1 MRYVDVAGVR
11 ASAIGLGTWQFGSR
25 EWGYGDDYAVR
36 VAPAIVRRALELG
49 VTVIDTAEAYAFG
62 RSERIVGE
70 ALRGRRDGA
79 FVATK
84 FLPVVPLS
92 SVVERQARGSLR
104 RLDIEAIDLY
114 QIHWPNPFAPPRAT
128 RSGLR
133 HLLDQGLVRNIGV
146 SNYSLDQWRS
156 AERALGR
163 PVVSNQVRFSLA
175 DPRPRWSLVPY
186 ARERDRIVIA
196 YSPLGQGFL
205 AGRVDAP
212 RPARG
217 IRRLSRLFRAS
228 TIRRAS
234 PLLWA
239 ISEIADAHEAT
250 PSQVALAWLIGHG
263 NVIAIP
269 GAHTVEQL
277 EENAAAADL
286 ELTADEHARLA
297 ARAER
302 FEAGSR

>member
-1 MRYVDVAGVR
+1 MRYVDVGGVQ

-25 EWGYGDDYAVR
+25 EWGYGDDYASR

-70 ALRGRRDGA
+70 SLRGRRDGA

-84 FLPVVPLS
+84 FLPLVPLP

-114 QIHWPNPFAPPRAT
+114 QVHWPSACAPPRAT
-128 RSGLR
+128 MSGRR
-133 HLLDQGLVRNIGV
+133 HLLDQGLVRNVGV
-146 SNYSLDQWRS
+146 SNYSLDRWRL

-186 ARERDRIVIA
+186 ARERGRIVIA

-205 AGRVDAP
+205 AGRVDAS

-217 IRRLSRLFRAS
+217 VRRVSRLFRAS

-234 PLLWA
+234 PLLGA
-239 ISEIADAHEAT
+239 IGEIADAHDAT
-250 PSQVALAWLIGHG
+250 RSQVALAWLIGHD

-269 GAHTVEQL
+269 GAHTVAQL
-277 EENAAAADL
+277 EENVAAADL
-286 ELTADEHARLA
+286 ELTVAEHARLTTL
-297 ARAER
+297 AER